1 MHSYVLYGL
10 DESGRVLDA
19 DEIGASS
26 LEKAR
31 KIAQRLARNYPK
43 AELWDGML
51 CESRFARRQ
60 RHQLSHGDAGR
71 AASPL
76 LGFGRLWRLFFR

>member
-31 KIAQRLARNYPK
+31 KIAGRLARHYPK

-51 CESRFARRQ
+51 CESRFARQPAPVRDPQPRPARGLFDLQ
-60 RHQLSHGDAGR
+60 RLRR
-71 AASPL
+71 AL
-76 LGFGRLWRLFFR
+76 LG